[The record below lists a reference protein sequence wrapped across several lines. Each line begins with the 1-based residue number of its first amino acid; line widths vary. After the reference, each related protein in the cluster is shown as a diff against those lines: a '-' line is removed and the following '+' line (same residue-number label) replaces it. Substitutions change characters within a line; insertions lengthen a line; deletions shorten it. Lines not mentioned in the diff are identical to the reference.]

1 MEKSHGRPRW
11 LWTVT
16 CHHMRLWCEC
26 PLAYEEG
33 SHPHPP
39 NPAQCCSSRQDQQA
53 VGEPS
58 VQGQDRLE
66 RLKLGSR
73 KDEATESLQH
83 EQGSAGQA
91 HRGIPAA
98 EVLAAASGDGLKM
111 QLLPG

>member
-1 MEKSHGRPRW
+1 M
-11 LWTVT
+11 
-16 CHHMRLWCEC
+16 
-26 PLAYEEG
+26 
-33 SHPHPP
+33 
-39 NPAQCCSSRQDQQA
+39 
-53 VGEPS
+53 
-58 VQGQDRLE
+58 QGQDRLE

-98 EVLAAASGDGLKM
+98 EVLAAASGDGLKV